1 MNDRIKSYFDFTGED
16 INGNSIEISWGEPM
30 TDLYAEF
37 KAKAILRECGGGHID
52 AWYAETDEFAFDVEV

>member
-1 MNDRIKSYFDFTGED
+1 MNRIKSYFYFTGED
-16 INGNSIEISWGEPM
+16 VDDNLIEISWGEPM
-30 TDLYAEF
+30 TNLCAEF

>member
-1 MNDRIKSYFDFTGED
+1 
-16 INGNSIEISWGEPM
+16 M
-30 TDLYAEF
+30 TNLYAEF